1 MKHLRGA
8 VVLVT
13 GASSGIGA
21 ACAEAFAAVGARVI
35 LAARR
40 ERALRRMVAQ
50 FEMRHRAE
58 TLPLVLDV
66 RDAAAVSEA
75 IAGLP
80 ERWAAIDVLVNNAGL
95 ARGLDPAY
103 ENAPEHID
111 EMVDTNLK
119 GLLYVTRAVVP
130 GMLARGKGHV
140 INIGSTAGH
149 AVYPG
154 GTVYAATKHAVRAV
168 TQGLKMDLHGTP
180 VRVSSVD
187 PGLVETDFSK
197 VRFGG
202 DTERADA
209 VYATTDPLKPE
220 DVADAV
226 VYCASRPPHVNIAE
240 VVLMPTAQSSATMI
254 HRRK

>member
-21 ACAEAFAAVGARVI
+21 ACSEAFAALGARVI

-202 DTERADA
+202 DAERADA

-254 HRRK
+254 YRRK

>member
-21 ACAEAFAAVGARVI
+21 ACSEAFAALGARVI

-254 HRRK
+254 YRRK

>member
-1 MKHLRGA
+1 LKQLRGA

-21 ACAEAFAAVGARVI
+21 ACAEAFAALGARVI

-66 RDAAAVSEA
+66 RDAGAVSEA

-80 ERWAAIDVLVNNAGL
+80 ERWAAVDVLVNNAGL

-111 EMVDTNLK
+111 EMVDTNLT

-130 GMLARGKGHV
+130 GMLARGRGHV

-202 DTERADA
+202 DAERADA

-254 HRRK
+254 HRRE

>member
-58 TLPLVLDV
+58 TFPLVLDV
-66 RDAAAVSEA
+66 RDAGAVSEA
-75 IAGLP
+75 VAGLP
-80 ERWAAIDVLVNNAGL
+80 ERWAAIDVLINNAGL

-130 GMLARGKGHV
+130 GMLGRGKGHV

-202 DTERADA
+202 DAERADA